1 MAYGPGIRRH
11 GAANYFQVIDTA
23 NSGDTVRHDI
33 APNNGNPNSYSVLS
47 VVKLLTSRTIM
58 EY

>member
-1 MAYGPGIRRH
+1 MAYESGIRRH

-23 NSGDTVRHDI
+23 NAGDTVRHDV
-33 APNNGNPNSYSVLS
+33 APQLTSYSVLS